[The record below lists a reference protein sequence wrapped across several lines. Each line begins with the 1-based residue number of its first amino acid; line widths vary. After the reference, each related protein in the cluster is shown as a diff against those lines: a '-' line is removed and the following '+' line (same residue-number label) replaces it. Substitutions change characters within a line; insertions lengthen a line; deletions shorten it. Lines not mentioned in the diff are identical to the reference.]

1 MQWRRESL
9 FVITVC
15 VGSSCY
21 VKGAHKVAECFQS
34 LINSHNLAG
43 KVELVGA
50 FCHNRCK
57 DGVAVSVN
65 GISLPR
71 VTPEM
76 AQSIFDRYI
85 LSEAM
90 K

>member
-1 MQWRRESL
+1 VL
-9 FVITVC
+9 IITVC

-21 VKGAHKVAECFQS
+21 LRGAHKVAECFQT
-34 LINSHNLAG
+34 LIGKYNLSG
-43 KVELVGA
+43 KVELRGA